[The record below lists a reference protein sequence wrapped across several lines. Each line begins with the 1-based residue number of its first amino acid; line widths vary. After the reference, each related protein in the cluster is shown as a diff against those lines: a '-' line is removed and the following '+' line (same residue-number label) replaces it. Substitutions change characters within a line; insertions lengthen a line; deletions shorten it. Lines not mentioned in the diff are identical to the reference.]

1 VTRRFDIGPV
11 LVALGALVLLVGLFL
26 DWYGGVNAWNSFEV
40 TDVLLALLGVAGLG
54 AAAGVLADT
63 ELVDRRALPWI
74 AGAAFVLVAAEL
86 INPTPGATDRPLGLG
101 AWLCFGAALAMVVG
115 TVLTFGRV
123 SVAVA
128 VEGRDRRRRL
138 AAVDHRPPPTETGA
152 PVAPA
157 TRSTDPLLRSRSEG
171 EEAGGSLLRPR
182 TDEGEAPGST

>member
-1 VTRRFDIGPV
+1 

-54 AAAGVLADT
+54 VAAGMVAADA

-86 INPTPGATDRPLGLG
+86 INPPPGAAGQRLGLG
-101 AWLCFGAALAMVVG
+101 AWLCLAAALAMVAG

-123 SVAVA
+123 TFAVA
-128 VEGRDRRRRL
+128 VEGRDRRRRV

-152 PVAPA
+152 PVTPP
-157 TRSTDPLLRSRSEG
+157 TRSTD
-171 EEAGGSLLRPR
+171 SLLRPR
-182 TDEGEAPGST
+182 GENEEAGEPRLRPRADEGDAPRSP